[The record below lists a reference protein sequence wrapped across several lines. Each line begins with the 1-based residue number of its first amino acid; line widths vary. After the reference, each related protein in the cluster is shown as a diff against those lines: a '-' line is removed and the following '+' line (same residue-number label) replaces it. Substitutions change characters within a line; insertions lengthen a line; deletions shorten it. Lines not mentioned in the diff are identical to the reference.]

1 MKLRGQTSLELMF
14 LFMVIVGGVL
24 LVAKIYYPSDT
35 GVSITYQLKSAAQD
49 ACTFL
54 NEGVVVNDTVHA
66 PLDRVIELNNYSSL
80 NCAVSGV
87 SVNTTS
93 TSINAVVYITYSSR
107 LNATLVSGAVR
118 DYLVARLSRVNGFAL
133 RNGVLYFRGY
143 LVSLGVVVK

>member
-1 MKLRGQTSLELMF
+1 MF
-14 LFMVIVGGVL
+14 LFMVIVGGIL
-24 LVAKIYYPSDT
+24 LVAKIYYPSDAS
-35 GVSITYQLKSAAQD
+35 VSLTYQLKSAAQD

-66 PLDRVIELNNYSSL
+66 SLDRVIELNNYSSL

-87 SVNTTS
+87 SVNRTS
-93 TSINAVVYITYSSR
+93 SSIDAEVYIAYSSN

-118 DYLVARLSRVNGFAL
+118 NYLVARLSRVNGFVL

-143 LVSLGVVVK
+143 PVNLGVVVK